1 MRVHLDVQSDRGIDH
16 IQHLVYE
23 KFLYPDRKV
32 LEFLQFLS
40 RYTNKSKT
48 YYLIS
53 ITRLARHIIEQGN
66 S

>member
-32 LEFLQFLS
+32 LEFPQFLS

-48 YYLIS
+48 Y
-53 ITRLARHIIEQGN
+53 
-66 S
+66 